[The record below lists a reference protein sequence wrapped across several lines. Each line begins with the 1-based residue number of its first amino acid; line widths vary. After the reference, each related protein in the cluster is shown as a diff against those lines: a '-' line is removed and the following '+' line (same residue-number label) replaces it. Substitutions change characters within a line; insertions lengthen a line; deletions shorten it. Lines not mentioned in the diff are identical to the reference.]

1 MTSFTRLTLVG
12 QTRRAEVVVPS
23 DEGFAALLPQL
34 LDLVDEAPR
43 LQPETTALVRATGEQ
58 VDLALDATTQQLAD
72 GEVLR
77 VVRAAAAPPPPEVAD
92 VTDVASDALAARAD
106 RWDVDVR
113 QRVAAVAVAVAVAA
127 AGTVLVAA
135 GQDLAAAVGAV
146 AGALLA
152 GATAAGVGRSGRVHG
167 ARSLTAAG
175 LGAAPVVGLGVAG
188 AGLLPALPSAL
199 AAAAVAWCVLAA
211 GAGVGGRDRG
221 TLAGALAGAG
231 LTVVHLGLRLLVP
244 PVAADAVVAVVAAV
258 ALGLLPGYAMTASG
272 LTALD
277 DAVLDGALPARRRV
291 QRSLDD
297 AYRGLTWST
306 VAVATTLATAATALL
321 VSPDRGATTLGA
333 LVVAVAALR
342 TRSLP
347 LAVQGVVLWAAAGA
361 PVVVAVLVAGPTQ
374 PWLTAGALLAAAL
387 AVAVVAAARPS
398 GQQRARWRRTGDLVE
413 LFLVVALLP
422 VLLGVLGVYG
432 ELLEVF

>member
-92 VTDVASDALAARAD
+92 VTDVASDELAARAD

-135 GQDLAAAVGAV
+135 GQELAAAAGAGAV
-146 AGALLA
+146 ALLA

-231 LTVVHLGLRLLVP
+231 LTVLHLALRLLVP

-432 ELLEVF
+432 ELLEAF